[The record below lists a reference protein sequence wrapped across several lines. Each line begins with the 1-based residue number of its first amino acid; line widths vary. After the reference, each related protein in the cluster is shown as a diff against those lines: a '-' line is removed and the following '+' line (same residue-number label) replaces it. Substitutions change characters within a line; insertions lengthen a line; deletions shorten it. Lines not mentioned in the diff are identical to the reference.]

1 MAGRTQL
8 ETGGVSIL
16 LTRVGGSVRAST
28 GGGTITAWFVP
39 EEPAE
44 AAALPKASK
53 PLKLLGA
60 SQLES
65 GQGDIV
71 VYLPRELAV
80 TIDATIEMAAD
91 HRIEADPS
99 LPVKVTFPDSG
110 TGGSR
115 GFGTVRGECELNG
128 GGEVL
133 PRKTVAGKIPLK
145 PGATDRQI
153 PSQPEEITQLA

>member
-1 MAGRTQL
+1 M
-8 ETGGVSIL
+8 
-16 LTRVGGSVRAST
+16 
-28 GGGTITAWFVP
+28 
-39 EEPAE
+39 
-44 AAALPKASK
+44 
-53 PLKLLGA
+53 KLLGA

-128 GGEVL
+128 GGEGLGVKVDGEK
-133 PRKTVAGKIPLK
+133 RRVKMG
-145 PGATDRQI
+145 GADPQKALRRDSVTSAD
-153 PSQPEEITQLA
+153 T

>member
-1 MAGRTQL
+1 PGVAGPPQL
-8 ETGGVSIL
+8 ETGGGSIF
-16 LTRVGGSVRAST
+16 LTRVGGPVRAST
-28 GGGTITAWFVP
+28 GAGTITAWFVP

-44 AAALPKASK
+44 AALPKARK
-53 PLKLLGA
+53 PIKLLGA

-115 GFGTVRGECELNG
+115 RVGNVRRGRAAVGT
-128 GGEVL
+128 GEVGQV
-133 PRKTVAGKIPLK
+133 R
-145 PGATDRQI
+145 
-153 PSQPEEITQLA
+153 